1 MERAAARSANRRSW
15 ANLCRDPEMRGRWVA
30 LESVR
35 YDSGTPIDGEVIDYD
50 DDLAALCARVQAAD
64 HAACAILYCDDKSS
78 GIFRRQ
84 AG

>member
-1 MERAAARSANRRSW
+1 MEQAQRSANRRLW
-15 ANLCRDPEMRGRWVA
+15 ADLCRDPEYRGLWVA

-35 YDSGTPIDGEVIDYD
+35 YDSGTPIDGEVIDFD

-64 HAACAILYCDDKSS
+64 HAACAILFCDDKSS
-78 GIFRRQ
+78 GIFRRA